1 MQSQFMKMNKI
12 HYKLI
17 LQILFFIS
25 IFNVIYAKNV
35 DNYYKATNIS
45 NYFSGIVSFNNNEH
59 DNAYKYLKRVGG
71 LEDNT
76 LNYSKYYIS
85 IL

>member
-1 MQSQFMKMNKI
+1 MKKNKN

-35 DNYYKATNIS
+35 DNYYKASSIS

-59 DNAYKYLKRVGG
+59 ANAYKYLKKVGG
-71 LEDNT
+71 LEDKH
-76 LNYSKYYIS
+76 LK
-85 IL
+85 